1 MNLMFD
7 NLKKKILNFFWIF
20 YDYIE
25 LIVSLMLY
33 I

>member
-1 MNLMFD
+1 MNLMID
-7 NLKKKILNFFWIF
+7 NLKKKNPKFFWIF